1 MHVRVKQP
9 NLDNF
14 THVATGQNLPQILI
28 TLPKQREITPSIR
41 QGFFENLFPQA
52 ERKFLMPMYLRI
64 FLINILKSTLIYLNS
79 TSQNEPAIEVIQD
92 KLFPFFFFFFRN
104 LLFVA
109 DYLLQILA
117 CTYFFS
123 LKSLNFIE
131 SLHG

>member
-64 FLINILKSTLIYLNS
+64 FLINILKSTLIYLKS
-79 TSQNEPAIEVIQD
+79 TSENEPAIEIIQN
-92 KLFPFFFFFFRN
+92 KSFPFLFFFCT
-104 LLFVA
+104 LLFAA

-117 CTYFFS
+117 WIYFSS

-131 SLHG
+131 FSHG

>member
-1 MHVRVKQP
+1 MRVKQL

-14 THVATGQNLPQILI
+14 THAATRPNLAQVLI
-28 TLPKQREITPSIR
+28 TPLKQRKITPSIR
-41 QGFFENLFPQA
+41 QGFFENLFPKQKGRG
-52 ERKFLMPMYLRI
+52 EKFLMPMYLRI
-64 FLINILKSTLIYLNS
+64 FLINILKSTLIYVNS

-92 KLFPFFFFFFRN
+92 KLFPFFFFFRS

-117 CTYFFS
+117 CTYFFY

>member
-64 FLINILKSTLIYLNS
+64 FLINILKSTLIYLKS
-79 TSQNEPAIEVIQD
+79 TSENEPAIEIIQN
-92 KLFPFFFFFFRN
+92 KSFPFLFFFCS
-104 LLFVA
+104 LLFAA

-117 CTYFFS
+117 WIYFSS

-131 SLHG
+131 FSHG